1 MKDKSIRVGG
11 TSGLY
16 HFTVLSCFANFR
28 TSYKRIDGISYTIYP
43 GEWLCRVSELTEW
56 FRTRFQH
63 QALAILRELQDRH
76 LITYTLL
83 GRGRLVKFKIKGW
96 CKYNRVLEYNAP
108 CQKDTGFFFLP
119 ISVANELVSAGR
131 CSEMDAMLDL
141 WINTVYN
148 DTQVQG
154 SEVGPVVY
162 MRNGT
167 GSPLIGYAELAQ
179 RWGVSK
185 ATAGRYLR
193 KMQELDYLS
202 ILLNWVWQLFKNYG
216 LSAGI
221 EAEDPVK
228 LSIRSILFILL
239 AYFADEIVNIILK
252 IGGTPY
258 QWILN
263 SELPPLDF
271 ASFNSVFLTILGV
284 CASGTVALIA
294 LILILI
300 LAWNYIKLLFEAAER
315 YVLLGVLVFTAPV
328 AFAMGAS
335 QTTSNI
341 FKSWCRMFGGQVF
354 LLLMNAWCL
363 RLFTSMVGQFLSNP
377 LAL

>member
-1 MKDKSIRVGG
+1 MALPCERANRVVPHSLSASG
-11 TSGLY
+11 TCHS
-16 HFTVLSCFANFR
+16 
-28 TSYKRIDGISYTIYP
+28 
-43 GEWLCRVSELTEW
+43 
-56 FRTRFQH
+56 Q
-63 QALAILRELQDRH
+63 ELQDRH

-202 ILLNWVWQLFKNYG
+202 M
-216 LSAGI
+216 
-221 EAEDPVK
+221 
-228 LSIRSILFILL
+228 
-239 AYFADEIVNIILK
+239 
-252 IGGTPY
+252 
-258 QWILN
+258 
-263 SELPPLDF
+263 
-271 ASFNSVFLTILGV
+271 
-284 CASGTVALIA
+284 
-294 LILILI
+294 
-300 LAWNYIKLLFEAAER
+300 
-315 YVLLGVLVFTAPV
+315 V
-328 AFAMGAS
+328 AFPERTARLS
-335 QTTSNI
+335 TSSNI
-341 FKSWCRMFGGQVF
+341 FRPCSRFPM
-354 LLLMNAWCL
+354 
-363 RLFTSMVGQFLSNP
+363 
-377 LAL
+377 